1 MRQFII
7 AVCMVVMSLDAYAT
21 PSHGDGPNPRGRAL
35 GHQREDNPHYVAPV
49 VEEGPTFD
57 VCPFLQSAP
66 HMCVNWNPQ

>member
-1 MRQFII
+1 MRQLFILV
-7 AVCMVVMSLDAYAT
+7 ALAVMSVDAYAT
-21 PSHGDGPNPRGRAL
+21 PSVGDGPNPKGKAL

-49 VEEGPTFD
+49 VEETLTFD